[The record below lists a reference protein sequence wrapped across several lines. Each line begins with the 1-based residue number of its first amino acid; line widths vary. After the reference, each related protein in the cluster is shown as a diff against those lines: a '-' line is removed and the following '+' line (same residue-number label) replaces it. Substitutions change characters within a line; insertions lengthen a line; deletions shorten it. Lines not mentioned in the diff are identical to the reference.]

1 MPELS
6 YLLSVSVYGNAVYL
20 YLRLNNNSVTT
31 LSFEYRNEFFV
42 RAGSN
47 IKYFVCITN
56 ADICIIECTGE
67 YFQKEYC
74 YYSKFVNNSVAE
86 CGLVIGGKYYKFK
99 KFEQGIMKE
108 YKYKYRNGCLE
119 DRTRIYKGEYVP
131 DPVKHYPRKEATP
144 ASNPSEIISGETK
157 PTSKPAD
164 ITSRVAVMRKEDSV
178 TQTQSQFGQF
188 ESIDGGDYMSRDN
201 FPDASWKG
209 KYVVV
214 ESDSDYH
221 RIPDNITRLQFKIWF
236 SSKSMTDILIG
247 NHAYDSLVTLVFGD
261 YCQNSVDGTRLEI
274 STCPHLKT
282 IKFGKEAFRKYKSFL
297 FVGMICSVLSNRF
310 TPTCFY
316 RDGIRCFSRK

>member
-56 ADICIIECTGE
+56 TDICIIECTGE

-74 YYSKFVNNSVAE
+74 YYSKFVNNSVTE

-99 KFEQGIMKE
+99 KFDRGIMKE

-131 DPVKHYPRKEATP
+131 DPVKHYPRKEVTP
-144 ASNPSEIISGETK
+144 TSNPSEIISGETK
-157 PTSKPAD
+157 PTSKPVD
-164 ITSRVAVMRKEDSV
+164 IPSKVAVMRKKDS
-178 TQTQSQFGQF
+178 TTHTQSQFGQF
-188 ESIDGGDYMSRDN
+188 ESIDGVNDDPS
-201 FPDASWKG
+201 DASLNQDATC
-209 KYVVV
+209 VQ
-214 ESDSDYH
+214 SDSDYY
-221 RIPDNITRLQFKIWF
+221 RIPGNVTHLQFKRWF
-236 SSKSMTDILIG
+236 NSKSMTDILIG
-247 NHAYDSLVTLVFGD
+247 NHAYDSLVTLVFCE
-261 YCQNSVDGTRLEI
+261 YCQNNVDGTRLEI
-274 STCPHLKT
+274 STCPNLKT
-282 IKFGKEAFRKYKSFL
+282 IKFGKEAFRKYKSFV
-297 FVGMICSVLSNRF
+297 FAGMICSVLSNRF
-310 TPTCFY
+310 TPTYFY
-316 RDGIRCFSRK
+316 RDGSRSFSRK